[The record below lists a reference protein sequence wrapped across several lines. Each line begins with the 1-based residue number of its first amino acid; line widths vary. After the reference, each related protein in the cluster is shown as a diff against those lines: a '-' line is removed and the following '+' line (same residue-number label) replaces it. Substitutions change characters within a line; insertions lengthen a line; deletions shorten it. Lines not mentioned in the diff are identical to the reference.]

1 MIRRTAARKVSRI
14 LTAAFCLMLV
24 FAASACYG
32 GKGQNGTKQVPYY
45 IGAVLTAESDNI
57 SGKYKKALDDAFAAL
72 ETETARYEVDYQYS
86 DGDQLQQE
94 HAINSF
100 IAQGVDAVF
109 VLPVSAES
117 TPMVHDLILESS
129 GTYCVLIG
137 DRPEKEALDEK
148 YVFSFYDG
156 SDISTEI
163 RRAVSKL
170 TEVLLPVPDE
180 KTD

>member
-1 MIRRTAARKVSRI
+1 MTRRTAIKNIVRLMSAS
-14 LTAAFCLMLV
+14 LCLMLV
-24 FAASACYG
+24 IAMSACSG
-32 GKGQNGTKQVPYY
+32 GKKQDGPKQVPYY
-45 IGAVLTAESDNI
+45 IGAVLTSESDDI
-57 SGKYKKALDDAFAAL
+57 SGRYKKALDDAFAAL
-72 ETETARYEVDYQYS
+72 ETETARFEVDYQYS

-94 HAINSF
+94 HAVNSF

-117 TPMVHDLILESS
+117 TPMVHDLILDSG

-137 DRPEKEALDEK
+137 DRPDQEALDEK

-163 RRAVSKL
+163 RKAVSRL
-170 TEVLLPVPDE
+170 TEVLLPVPE
-180 KTD
+180 GETD